1 MIITGLRVLRDA
13 SLELMDTMPDA
24 RMMELVRHAALAVDG
39 VRGVDKAYARK
50 TGLQYHVDLHI
61 EVDPGL
67 SVAAAHDIGGQVRA
81 KIRGELAWVA
91 DVLVHV
97 EPEAADSERA

>member
-1 MIITGLRVLRDA
+1 MSPTAVSA
-13 SLELMDTMPDA
+13 A
-24 RMMELVRHAALAVDG
+24 AALSVDG
-39 VRGVDKAYARK
+39 VRGVDKAFARK

-61 EVDPGL
+61 EVDPQL

-81 KIRGELAWVA
+81 RVRSELAWVA

-97 EPEAADSERA
+97 EPASS